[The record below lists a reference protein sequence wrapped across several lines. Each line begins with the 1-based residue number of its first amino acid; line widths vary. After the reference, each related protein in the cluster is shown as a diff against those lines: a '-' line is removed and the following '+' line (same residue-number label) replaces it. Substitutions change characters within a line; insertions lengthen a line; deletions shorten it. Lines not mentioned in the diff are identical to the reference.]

1 MTGQKS
7 KGQGA
12 AEGEVP
18 QPVIP
23 HPSSLSPSPRG
34 LVTNI
39 QRFSIH
45 DGPGIR
51 TTVFMKGCN
60 LRCFWCHNP
69 ETLSPK
75 VEVQWFPER
84 CIGCGACLERCPHGC
99 HEVVDG
105 VHVFHRERCVACGA
119 CVETCYAQ
127 ALVLVGEEQTADEV
141 VEVVL
146 RDRPFY
152 ETSGGGV
159 TLSGGEPL
167 MQPEFSRAILARCRA
182 EGLHTAIET
191 AAHYPWERIEEIL
204 PLVDLVM
211 LDIKLLDSARH
222 REATGVPNERI
233 LANARRLGRQPQPLI
248 VRTPIVPGVNDIP
261 EDVAAIAAFAATL
274 PNLLYYELLPF
285 HGMAAGKYDSLAIDY
300 RARGLSTPSADHL
313 EALCEV
319 ARSQGI
325 EVRHG

>member
-1 MTGQKS
+1 
-7 KGQGA
+7 
-12 AEGEVP
+12 
-18 QPVIP
+18 
-23 HPSSLSPSPRG
+23 
-34 LVTNI
+34 
-39 QRFSIH
+39 
-45 DGPGIR
+45 
-51 TTVFMKGCN
+51 
-60 LRCFWCHNP
+60 
-69 ETLSPK
+69 
-75 VEVQWFPER
+75 
-84 CIGCGACLERCPHGC
+84 
-99 HEVVDG
+99 
-105 VHVFHRERCVACGA
+105 
-119 CVETCYAQ
+119 
-127 ALVLVGEEQTADEV
+127 
-141 VEVVL
+141 
-146 RDRPFY
+146 
-152 ETSGGGV
+152 
-159 TLSGGEPL
+159 PL

-191 AAHYPWERIEEIL
+191 AAHYPWERLGEIL

-233 LANARRLGRQPQPLI
+233 LENARRLGRQPQPLI
-248 VRTPIVPGVNDIP
+248 VRTPIVPGVNDTP